1 MANTYFLYTLPFERR
16 IRRNNGLNYIKEYWN
31 MYTLDIKTRNG
42 KVRKMSYIQTF
53 NERLH
58 TIVYQV

>member
-1 MANTYFLYTLPFERR
+1 
-16 IRRNNGLNYIKEYWN
+16 
-31 MYTLDIKTRNG
+31 MYTLDIKTRNR
-42 KVRKMSYIQTF
+42 KVKKMSYTQTF